1 MNRDQDTSTNQGID
15 ESVSGDAHRPAR
27 GRTIAQDHGID
38 PITLE
43 IISNAL
49 RSITDET
56 FVALMKSA
64 YSTNIKERRDHSTAI
79 MDAGGRLIAQA
90 AQALPIHIA
99 SMSGLIAC
107 LLRKFAGDIHEGD
120 LFIANDPHT
129 AGGTHLP
136 DINYAMPVFVE
147 GELFGFVAN
156 LAHHA
161 DVGGMAP
168 GSMAGGMS
176 EIYQEGLRIPV
187 VRLFRRGELQR
198 DIMDLLLL
206 NVRVPEE
213 RRGDH
218 YAQIA
223 ACRLGARRL
232 HEVVELYSAGVI
244 RTAFDEIVA
253 RTERRLRDAIAEVPD
268 GEYAFEDVMDGDG
281 VETVDIPIRLRVTI
295 AGDRVRFDFAGTS
308 PQVKGNVNVTMN
320 ATQAAVCYAL
330 KAMLDPEVPNNQGVL
345 AVAEIDAEPGTLV
358 NGRFPA
364 PVASRAHTCQRIIDV
379 VLGAF
384 RAALPDRV
392 IGAANGAN
400 TTAVFSGTDPRTGGA
415 YLYLETLGGG
425 MGARVAGDGKDG
437 VQVHITNTSNLP
449 VEAIEQEYPL
459 RVEEYSLVED
469 SGGAGR
475 HRGGM
480 GLRRVVRPV
489 DHDCIFNGVGE
500 RFRHRPWGVF
510 GGEPGAS
517 GRFLLREPGGG
528 ETKLP
533 DKCGEY
539 RLARTEAVVVET
551 PGAGGYGKPAARDP
565 ALVAADR
572 ASGKFTEGYVARHYG
587 GGA

>member
-1 MNRDQDTSTNQGID
+1 MDMKTRKDTD
-15 ESVSGDAHRPAR
+15 RSGSAV
-27 GRTIAQDHGID
+27 D

-43 IISNAL
+43 IISSAL

-56 FVALMKSA
+56 FVALTKSA

-79 MDAGGRLIAQA
+79 MDPRGRLIAEA

-99 SMSGLIAC
+99 SMNGLIAC
-107 LLRKFAGDIHEGD
+107 LLEKFGDDIHEGD

-136 DINYAMPVFVE
+136 DIGYALPVFVD

-156 LAHHA
+156 VAHHA
-161 DVGGMAP
+161 DIGGMAP

-176 EIYQEGLRIPV
+176 EIFQEGLRIPV
-187 VRLFRRGELQR
+187 IKLFRRGELQT

-232 HEVVELYSAGVI
+232 LEVVDHYTAGVI
-244 RTAFDEIVA
+244 RIAFDEILT
-253 RTERRLRDAIAEVPD
+253 RTERRLRAAIAEVPD
-268 GEYAFEDVMDGDG
+268 GEYTFEDVMDGDG
-281 VETVDIPIRLRVTI
+281 VETVDIPIRLKVTI
-295 AGDRVRFDFAGTS
+295 AGDRAHFDFAGTS

-320 ATQAAVCYAL
+320 ATRASVCYAL
-330 KAMLDPEVPNNQGVL
+330 KAMLDPEVPNNEGVL
-345 AVAEIDAEPGTLV
+345 AVGETCVEPDTLL
-358 NGRFPA
+358 NAGFPA

-384 RAALPDRV
+384 RDALPDRV

-400 TTAVFSGTDPRTGGA
+400 TTAVFAGNDPRSGNG

-425 MGARVAGDGKDG
+425 MGARVFKDGKDG

-475 HRGGM
+475 YRGGM

-517 GRFLLREPGGG
+517 GRFALRDSGGG

-533 DKCGEY
+533 DKCGEH
-539 RLARTEAVVVET
+539 RLARTEAVVIET
-551 PGAGGYGKPAARDP
+551 PGAGGYGPPAERDP
-565 ALVAADR
+565 ELVAVDR
-572 ASGKFTEGYVARHYG
+572 DSRKFTDEYIARNYG
-587 GGA
+587 GDPG

>member
-1 MNRDQDTSTNQGID
+1 MDMDTSTSTSTSRRTGL
-15 ESVSGDAHRPAR
+15 ESGAV
-27 GRTIAQDHGID
+27 D

-79 MDAGGRLIAQA
+79 MDADGRLIVQA

-107 LLRKFAGDIHEGD
+107 LLEKFAGDIHEGD

-136 DINYAMPVFVE
+136 DINYAMPVFVA

-176 EIYQEGLRIPV
+176 EIFQEGLRIPV
-187 VRLFRRGELQR
+187 IRLFREGELQR

-232 HEVVELYSAGVI
+232 LEVVDTYSASVI
-244 RTAFDEIVA
+244 RTAFDEIVT
-253 RTERRLRDAIAEVPD
+253 RTERRLRDAIVDVPD
-268 GEYAFEDVMDGDG
+268 GEYTFEDVMDGDG
-281 VETVDIPIRLRVTI
+281 VETVDIPIRLRVTVT
-295 AGDRVRFDFAGTS
+295 GDRVHFDFAGTS

-330 KAMLDPEVPNNQGVL
+330 KAMLDPDVPNNQGVL
-345 AVAEIDAEPGTLV
+345 AVAEIDADPGTLV
-358 NGRFPA
+358 NARFPA

-384 RAALPDRV
+384 RDALPERI

-400 TTAVFSGTDPRTGGA
+400 TTAVFAGIDPRTGNG

-425 MGARVAGDGKDG
+425 MGGRAAKDGKDG

-510 GGEPGAS
+510 GGEPGGS
-517 GRFLLREPGGG
+517 GRFLLRDAGGG
-528 ETKLP
+528 ETRLP

-551 PGAGGYGKPAARDP
+551 PGAGGYGAPAERDP

-572 ASGKFTEGYVARHYG
+572 DSGKFTEGFVARHYG
-587 GGA
+587 GNLDTPTP

>member
-1 MNRDQDTSTNQGID
+1 MTDRNPP
-15 ESVSGDAHRPAR
+15 V
-27 GRTIAQDHGID
+27 D
-38 PITLE
+38 PVTLE

-79 MDAGGRLIAQA
+79 MDAKGRLVVQA

-107 LLRKFAGDIHEGD
+107 LLDKYGGDVHEGD

-147 GELFGFVAN
+147 GALFGFVAN

-176 EIYQEGLRIPV
+176 EIFQEGLRIPV

-198 DIMDLLLL
+198 DVLDLLLL

-232 HEVVELYSAGVI
+232 REVVAHYSAGVI
-244 RTAFDEIVA
+244 RTAFDEIIA
-253 RTERRLRDAIAEVPD
+253 RTERRLRDAVAGVPD
-268 GEYAFEDVMDGDG
+268 GEYRFEDVLDGDG
-281 VETVDIPIRLRVTI
+281 AGTADVPIRLEVTI
-295 AGDRVRFDFAGTS
+295 AGDRAHFDFAGTS
-308 PQVKGNVNVTMN
+308 PQVRGNVNVTMN

-345 AVAEIDAEPGTLV
+345 AVADIDAAPGTLL
-358 NGRFPA
+358 NARFPA

-384 RAALPDRV
+384 AQALPGKV

-400 TTAVFSGTDPRTGGA
+400 TTAVFSGVDPRTGKG

-425 MGARVAGDGKDG
+425 MGARAARDGKDG

-459 RVEEYSLVED
+459 RVEEYGLIED

-475 HRGGM
+475 RRGGL

-489 DHDCIFNGVGE
+489 GHDCIFNGVGE

-517 GRFLLREPGGG
+517 GRFLLRDAGGT

-533 DKCGEY
+533 DKCGEH
-539 RLARTEAVVVET
+539 RLARTEAVVIET
-551 PGAGGYGKPAARDP
+551 PGAGGYGPPAERDP
-565 ALVAADR
+565 VLVAADR
-572 ASGKFTEGYVARHYG
+572 ESMKFTEGFIARHYEG
-587 GGA
+587 DP

>member
-1 MNRDQDTSTNQGID
+1 MKSMNER
-15 ESVSGDAHRPAR
+15 SGPA
-27 GRTIAQDHGID
+27 D
-38 PITLE
+38 PATVDPVTLE

-56 FVALMKSA
+56 FVALMRSA

-79 MDAGGRLIAQA
+79 MDAGGRLVVQA

-107 LLRKFAGDIHEGD
+107 LLDKYGVDVHEGD

-176 EIYQEGLRIPV
+176 EIFQEGLRIPV
-187 VRLFRRGELQR
+187 VRLFRKGELQR

-232 HEVVELYSAGVI
+232 REVVAHYSAGVI
-244 RTAFDEIVA
+244 RTAFDEIIA
-253 RTERRLRDAIAEVPD
+253 RTERRLRDAIAGVPD
-268 GEYAFEDVMDGDG
+268 GEYRFEDVMDGDG
-281 VETVDIPIRLRVTI
+281 VETADVPIRLEVTI
-295 AGDRVRFDFAGTS
+295 AGDRAHFDFAGTS
-308 PQVKGNVNVTMN
+308 PQVEGNVNVTMN

-345 AVAEIDAEPGTLV
+345 AVADIDAAPGTLL
-358 NGRFPA
+358 NARFPA

-384 RAALPDRV
+384 SKALPGKV

-400 TTAVFSGTDPRTGGA
+400 TTAVFSGTDPRSGKG

-425 MGARVAGDGKDG
+425 MGARAAKDGKDG

-459 RVEEYSLVED
+459 RVEEYGLIED

-475 HRGGM
+475 HRGGL

-489 DHDCIFNGVGE
+489 GHDCTFNGVGE

-510 GGEPGAS
+510 GGEPGAP
-517 GRFLLREPGGG
+517 GRFLLRDADGA

-533 DKCGEY
+533 DKCGEH
-539 RLARTEAVVVET
+539 RLARTEAVVIET
-551 PGAGGYGKPAARDP
+551 PGAGGYGAPDERDP

-572 ASGKFTEGYVARHYG
+572 DGMKFSEAFIARYYG
-587 GGA
+587 EVDLSLRGGDDEREEQDAAG